1 MTMNRES
8 KSTGAKQG
16 REIKASF
23 GAKKDFLASIG
34 KGPDLNPE
42 SFLTNLLRGADKV
55 E

>member
-23 GAKKDFLASIG
+23 RKKDFLASMG

-42 SFLTNLLRGADKV
+42 SFLINLLRGADKV

>member
-1 MTMNRES
+1 MNLEL

-16 REIKASF
+16 REISASF
-23 GAKKDFLASIG
+23 KAKKDFLASIG

-42 SFLTNLLRGADKV
+42 SFLTSLFKGADKV